1 MKRLFSGVPR
11 CAMVLA
17 LAVAMAGLAACQTP
31 DPTPRYPDITFIHL
45 TAISLDVSDIDYV
58 QDYVPPQ
65 KPPNVEHLF
74 PVRPTVVARRWA
86 ADRLLA
92 VGIQDVARVVLVNA
106 TVIETALETTG
117 GIQGA
122 FTTDQAAR
130 YDATIEMRIEI
141 INSLGETVG
150 TANAVAK
157 RSQTVPEG
165 ITLIERDQI
174 WFELT
179 EQVMRELD
187 VELTTTIKRYLAR
200 WVR

>member
-92 VGIQDVARVVLVNA
+92 VGIQHVARVVLVNA

-130 YDATIEMRIEI
+130 YDATIEMRVEI

>member
-1 MKRLFSGVPR
+1 M
-11 CAMVLA
+11 
-17 LAVAMAGLAACQTP
+17 
-31 DPTPRYPDITFIHL
+31 
-45 TAISLDVSDIDYV
+45 
-58 QDYVPPQ
+58 
-65 KPPNVEHLF
+65 
-74 PVRPTVVARRWA
+74 
-86 ADRLLA
+86 
-92 VGIQDVARVVLVNA
+92 VLVNA

-187 VELTTTIKRYLAR
+187 VELTTTIKRYLAP